1 MRIFVDADACPKA
14 IKEIIYRAGIRNKIE
29 IYLVANRNL
38 NIPVSPFIK
47 MILVKSGFDEA
58 DNKIAMEV
66 HPNDLVIT
74 GDIPLA
80 DIILSKGS
88 TVLNPRGNFYTQENI
103 KQKLAL
109 RNLMTQL
116 REEQLIF
123 GGAKVMTNNDTQ
135 TFANSLDKFLNK
147 LKPVQ

>member
-1 MRIFVDADACPKA
+1 
-14 IKEIIYRAGIRNKIE
+14 
-29 IYLVANRNL
+29 
-38 NIPVSPFIK
+38 